1 MLILFYSGGEGV
13 NFMKNFKGGVG
24 CKFGKKLKLFH
35 YTP

>member
-1 MLILFYSGGEGV
+1 V

-35 YTP
+35 YMPWKSLNEEV